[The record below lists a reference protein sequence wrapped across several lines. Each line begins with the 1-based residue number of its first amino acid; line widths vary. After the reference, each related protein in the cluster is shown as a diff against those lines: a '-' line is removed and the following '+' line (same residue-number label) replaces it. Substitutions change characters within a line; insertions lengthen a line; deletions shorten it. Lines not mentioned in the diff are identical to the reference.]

1 MDHPKLAKEILNL
14 VGGKENVQSLT
25 HCATRLRF
33 VLNNNKR
40 ADAKKLEQT
49 PGVLKVVVG
58 GGQFQVVIGNDV
70 SEVYKHIDK
79 EGGFANK
86 EAAQGNDVQKTSLTS
101 KIFSVISGSLSP
113 LIPVFAGAGLVKALL
128 IVLERLGW
136 IAVDSSTYAIL
147 AAAGNSVFYF
157 LPILLGV
164 TIARVYNVSSFVA
177 AAIGAAL
184 LEPSFTALGTTGGS
198 TSFLG
203 IPVPLLD
210 YASSVF
216 PMFIAVSLYAVLERF
231 LKRIIHKNLQ
241 LFAVPF
247 ISLVIMVPL
256 TTILIGPFGVYVGQ
270 WIGVAVNFLINAN
283 PVIAG
288 AILGGVWFFVVLLGL
303 HWAVVPIIMSNLAT
317 GNGDVIVP
325 LLAPSSAA
333 AMGIALGVFLKT
345 RDKDLKALGG
355 STFLSGILSGVTEP
369 IMYGIILRYRKT
381 LIYLI
386 IAAAVGGA
394 VEGALGVKLI
404 AFNFFVNIFTLP
416 AQSPVLYFV
425 IGLLVSL
432 ALAAILPLLFGYDTD
447 NKATPAVAHTEHP
460 AEALAPQQSET
471 IVLSPLSGRVIGL
484 EQVEDAVFSSES
496 MGKGIAIEPD
506 KGVLVSPIDGKVAVT
521 VGSSHAI
528 AVRGEDG
535 VEVLMHIGI
544 DTVKLK
550 GRHFSQKVSEGDTVR
565 KGDVLIE
572 FDVEGIKAEGYKLTT
587 PIVITNT
594 HEFRDIRIAAS
605 QGPIQP
611 LQELLK
617 ISKQE

>member
-1 MDHPKLAKEILNL
+1 MDHPKLAKEILHL

-33 VLNNNKR
+33 VLNNNER

-58 GGQFQVVIGNDV
+58 GGQFQVVIGSDV
-70 SEVYKHIDK
+70 AEVYKHIDR

-86 EAAQGNDVQKTSLTS
+86 EASQGNDAQKTSLTS

-136 IAVDSSTYAIL
+136 IAAGSSTYAIL

-164 TIARVYNVSSFVA
+164 TIARVYNVSAFVA

-184 LEPSFTALGTTGGS
+184 LEPNFTALGTTGGS
-198 TSFLG
+198 TSFIG

-256 TTILIGPFGVYVGQ
+256 TAIIIGPFGVYVGQ

-317 GNGDVIVP
+317 GHGDVIVP

-386 IAAAVGGA
+386 IASAVGGA
-394 VEGALGVKLI
+394 VEGALGVRLI
-404 AFNFFVNIFTLP
+404 AFNFFVNVFTLP
-416 AQSPVLYFV
+416 AQSPLLYFV

-432 ALAAILPLLFGYDTD
+432 ALAALLPLLFGYDTAD
-447 NKATPAVAHTEHP
+447 KKAQPTAQTEHP
-460 AEALAPQQSET
+460 AEAAASQQSET
-471 IVLSPLSGRVIGL
+471 IILSPLNGRVIDL

-506 KGVLVSPIDGKVAVT
+506 KGVLVSPLDGKVAVT

-528 AVRGEDG
+528 AVRAEDG

-572 FDVEGIKAEGYKLTT
+572 FDVEGIKAEGFKLTT

-594 HEFRDIRIAAS
+594 HEFREIRVAAS

-617 ISKQE
+617 ISK